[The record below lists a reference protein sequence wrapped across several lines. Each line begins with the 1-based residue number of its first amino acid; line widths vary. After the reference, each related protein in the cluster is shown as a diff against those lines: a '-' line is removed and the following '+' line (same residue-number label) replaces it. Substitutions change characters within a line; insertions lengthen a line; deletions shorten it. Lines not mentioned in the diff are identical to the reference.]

1 MRAAARRP
9 ATHAEDE
16 YHMQDSFHIAEEAT
30 NVCAHTVWRDAESA
44 RLATERLLRIAKR
57 TRRRVHVLHITT
69 AGKVTFLAT
78 HKDVATVECTPQH
91 LILSSPDLYD
101 RLRPFAQI
109 NSPIRDA
116 HHRAKLWTGVQS
128 GVVDV
133 FGFGHAPHTREE
145 NPGTYPNTPSGM
157 PGVQILVPVML
168 NHVHEGRLSLER
180 FVDLTAHGPQRIY
193 NIAGKGR
200 LAVGYDA
207 DFTLIDLQGTR
218 TITDDWIVRKCG
230 WTPFID
236 MKTTGYDH
244 SRCRSHARRRSAG
257 QPHRNAGSVSG
268 HDGQELSF
276 GSDRNFITVQIG
288 EVQSAA
294 AKEIENWFH
303 NITTRRFNAFQN
315 IR

>member
-1 MRAAARRP
+1 VTRANVQAWCDFAFFMGTAAENAAGIGRLKLSPECCGVKFFMGTSTGNSLIADNPTIKCVLRHGVRRP
-9 ATHAEDE
+9 MRKTNTTCR
-16 YHMQDSFHIAEEAT
+16 IASISPKKPPT
-30 NVCAHTVWRDAESA
+30 CAHTVSRDAESA

-78 HKDVATVECTPQH
+78 HKDVATVEYTPQH

-109 NSPIRDA
+109 NSPLRDA

-128 GVVDV
+128 GVLDV

-157 PGVQILVPVML
+157 PSVQILVPVML

-180 FVDLTAHGPQRIY
+180 FVDLTAHGPQRVY

-236 MKTTGYDH
+236 MKTT
-244 SRCRSHARRRSAG
+244 
-257 QPHRNAGSVSG
+257 
-268 HDGQELSF
+268 
-276 GSDRNFITVQIG
+276 
-288 EVQSAA
+288 
-294 AKEIENWFH
+294 
-303 NITTRRFNAFQN
+303 
-315 IR
+315 

>member
-30 NVCAHTVWRDAESA
+30 NVCAHTVSRDAESA

-78 HKDVATVECTPQH
+78 HKDVATVEYTPQH

-109 NSPIRDA
+109 NSPLRDA
-116 HHRAKLWTGVQS
+116 HHRAKLWTGVQ
-128 GVVDV
+128 
-133 FGFGHAPHTREE
+133 

-157 PGVQILVPVML
+157 PGVQTLVPVML

-207 DFTLIDLQGTR
+207 DFTLTDLQGTR

-244 SRCRSHARRRSAG
+244 SRCRSHAQLRSAG
-257 QPHRNAGSVSG
+257 QPTGMPV
-268 HDGQELSF
+268 
-276 GSDRNFITVQIG
+276 
-288 EVQSAA
+288 
-294 AKEIENWFH
+294 
-303 NITTRRFNAFQN
+303 RFQDTMGKN
-315 IR
+315 